1 MSHNAEHSRCISA
14 GGFRVTRDILRRI
27 IFKTDLKEIRCECVE
42 LIQLFDDKAHNR
54 DRVTRLLKQKEYFAT
69 EPLATF
75 QKDELE
81 TFTLQEFSILWEL
94 NF

>member
-14 GGFRVTRDILRRI
+14 GGFRVTRDILRRLK
-27 IFKTDLKEIRCECVE
+27 FKTDLKECECVE

-54 DRVTRLLKQKEYFAT
+54 ARVTRLLKHEEYFAT

-81 TFTLQEFSILWEL
+81 TFTLQEFSIL
-94 NF
+94 